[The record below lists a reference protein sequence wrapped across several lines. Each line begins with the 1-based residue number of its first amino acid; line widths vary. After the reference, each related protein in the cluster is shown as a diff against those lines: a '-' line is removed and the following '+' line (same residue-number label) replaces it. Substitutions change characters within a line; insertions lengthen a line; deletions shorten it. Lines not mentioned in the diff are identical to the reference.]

1 MRQKPLILAMLAVL
15 MAPVF
20 VFAQQ
25 QTGSISGVVVDNG
38 GKIVAG
44 ATVRITS
51 NVMPAAR
58 STVTSDIGLYSFLQL
73 LPGTYEVTVEKSGVG
88 KTTRSVVV
96 SVARDTQ
103 LDVILGSQMS
113 ESVTVTA
120 KSPEVDL
127 KSTTVSSNFSR
138 DFFQEL
144 PLDRSYLGMMQLIP
158 GIANNGGFAPN
169 GGGSRQDNVFLIDG
183 VNITNPLFGYLS
195 TEINELDIQELN
207 ATRGAISAAAGR
219 AQGFVSNAVTRS
231 GTNRFAGSYRFEAIP
246 NEWIANTTKQI
257 RSSTDR
263 WVNAFNFGGPIIE
276 NRLFFYGSGRI
287 FRSKSVQAANNL
299 GAIPDRKEATNEWFG
314 KVTASL
320 ADSMSLNFGY
330 RHRPTTIEN
339 AGIGANDSP
348 SVGTNSEGTNRVI
361 SANYDWFV
369 GSRSTLS
376 VKYVRMDEQSE
387 TVALTDLG
395 FQPTPFDP
403 NNLAAMGR
411 VTVGGI
417 VIGGAA
423 LNLNRQN
430 YYRDEIKADFTQ
442 FFDLAGMQH
451 QAKVGFGWDQ
461 GVEDLTRV
469 SNGWGNISNTS
480 VNGQP
485 RIRANYY
492 PTQPTQLSKGR
503 TYSFYLQD
511 DITVNSRLTVNVGVL
526 MNRDEMIQDLP
537 GINSGAATIQ
547 TGTFLTFPMTDQ
559 VQPRIGA
566 NYQVRKN
573 VGDKVYANYGRYY
586 GLDQKSS
593 ARALAS
599 GRLYTEDADFDPIT
613 GALISKTT
621 AANTASKNI
630 IRPINSPFT
639 DEYVIGYATPLADG
653 WSMDAFYLYRDTD
666 SFIEDIPSVLP
677 NSTYVYKNDPIADR
691 KYKTFTVELNR
702 NLRDTWAM
710 NVSYAWSKLYGNYDQ
725 DYSGGL
731 AGAAVNNTSSLLND
745 GPGSFTADT
754 FRQGVLSQDRPHV
767 FKVLATWNPKWIE
780 NFTTGATVRTQSGT
794 PWEARGLPWGS
805 SATYLRYLE
814 PAGTNRNPTWTN
826 VDLLLKYGIGLG
838 GRRMLRFE
846 GKVLNLFNNETVL
859 TVDQRNNLNPRNLAV
874 VGNPPADCLS
884 CWTDAFTAAQPTTL
898 PNAAFGLPTA
908 YAPQRR
914 FQLSV
919 LFDF

>member
-1 MRQKPLILAMLAVL
+1 MRQKSLILAMVCALLAP
-15 MAPVF
+15 AF
-20 VFAQQ
+20 VRAQQ
-25 QTGSISGVVVDNG
+25 QTGSISGVVVD
-38 GKIVAG
+38 GKGSVVAG
-44 ATVRITS
+44 ANVRITS
-51 NVMPAAR
+51 DVMPGPR
-58 STVTSDIGLYSFLQL
+58 SAVTSELGLYTFLQL
-73 LPGTYEVTVEKSGVG
+73 LPGTYSVQIEKSGLG
-88 KTTRSVVV
+88 TTTRSVIVA
-96 SVARDTQ
+96 VARDTQ
-103 LDVILGSQMS
+103 LDVILGQQVS
-113 ESVTVTA
+113 EAVTVTA

-127 KSTTVSSNFSR
+127 KSTTVSVNFTR

-144 PLDRSYLGMMQLIP
+144 PLERSYLGMLQIVP
-158 GIANNGGFAPN
+158 GIAANGGFAPN
-169 GGGSRQDNVFLIDG
+169 AGGSRQDNVFLIDG

-195 TEINELDIQELN
+195 TEVNELDIAELS

-246 NEWIANTTKQI
+246 NEWISSTDKQI

-263 WVNAFNFGGPIIE
+263 WVNAFNFGGPIVQD
-276 NRLFFYGSGRI
+276 RLFFYGSGRI

-299 GAIPDRKEATNEWFG
+299 GAIPDRTDETDEWFG
-314 KVTASL
+314 KITASL
-320 ADSMSLNFGY
+320 TDSMALNFGY
-330 RHRPTTIEN
+330 RHRPTTIKN

-348 SVGTNSEGTNRVI
+348 SVGTDTEGTNRVI
-361 SANYDWFV
+361 SANYDWFI
-369 GSRSTLS
+369 GGRSTLT
-376 VKYVRMDEQSE
+376 VKYVRMDEQTE

-411 VTVGGI
+411 VTVGGV

-423 LNLNRQN
+423 LKLNRQN

-442 FFDLAGMQH
+442 LFDLGSTKH
-451 QAKVGFGWDQ
+451 QAKIGFGWDQ
-461 GVEDLTRV
+461 GVEELTRE
-469 SNGWGNISNTS
+469 SNGWGNISNVTVS
-480 VNGQP
+480 GQP

-503 TYSFYLQD
+503 TYSFYVQD
-511 DITVNSRLTVNVGVL
+511 DITLNSRIVVNLGVL

-537 GINSGAATIQ
+537 GISSGASTIQ

-559 VQPRIGA
+559 VQPRVGV
-566 NYQVRKN
+566 NYMLRKDA
-573 VGDKVYANYGRYY
+573 GDKVYANYGRYY

-599 GRLYTEDADFDPIT
+599 GRLYTEDADFHPVT
-613 GALISKTT
+613 GALISQTT
-621 AANTASKNI
+621 AANTAAKNI
-630 IRPINSPFT
+630 ERPIHSPYT
-639 DEYVIGYATPLADG
+639 DEWVIGYASPLADG
-653 WSMDAFYLYRDTD
+653 WSFDAFWLYRDTD
-666 SFIEDIPSVLP
+666 SFIEDIPTVLP
-677 NSTYVYKNDPIADR
+677 NSTYVYRNDPIADR
-691 KYKTFTVELNR
+691 KYKTFTMELNR

-710 NVSYAWSKLYGNYDQ
+710 NISYAWSKLYGNYDQ

-731 AGAAVNNTSSLLND
+731 AGAAIFNTSSLIND

-767 FKVLATWNPKWIE
+767 FKVLATWNPKWVP

-805 SATYLRYLE
+805 SATYLRLLE

-859 TVDQRNNLNPRNLAV
+859 LVDNRKYLNPRNLTV
-874 VGNPPADCLS
+874 VGTPPTDCLS
-884 CWTDAFTAAQPTTL
+884 CWTDAFTAAQPTTQ
-898 PNAAFGLPTA
+898 PNANFGLPTA